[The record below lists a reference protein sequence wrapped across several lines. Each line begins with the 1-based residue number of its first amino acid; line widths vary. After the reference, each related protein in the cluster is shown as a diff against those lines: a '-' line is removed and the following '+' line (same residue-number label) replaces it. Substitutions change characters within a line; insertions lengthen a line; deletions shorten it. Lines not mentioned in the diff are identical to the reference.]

1 MLSKIWSR
9 KFILSLLVTTLVFV
23 APMLYKALE
32 VSDMVTMTALGLFGA
47 VGAAYGFMNVKAKV
61 SGEVESNEQ
70 PK

>member
-1 MLSKIWSR
+1 
-9 KFILSLLVTTLVFV
+9 
-23 APMLYKALE
+23 MLYKALE